1 MKIKTA
7 LLLMLAACAGSA
19 LAGPLAKENID
30 ANAKWLL
37 HLDVDQFRESRLGK
51 FLIKEVL
58 LKKMDEAKASANN
71 LLTNLDAV
79 KIIGQIHS
87 LSAYGTSFET
97 DANLR
102 RQGIF
107 DSVPELVV
115 GTSLETGASLK
126 GVLLLQVEPETRKI
140 LEGLA
145 AGLLLQGDGTLTKTN
160 EGGVDLYSV
169 KDQLFV
175 SPQDKGLILLSKSK
189 AMIKEAMAV
198 RTDKSKSL
206 LASKAFTDFPPIAD
220 SIILMAVAE
229 GFQDNLPIPP
239 EAQVLRKADGA
250 RVVLGETTGNLLLN
264 VALKVKDPAVLKQIQ
279 QVVEGI
285 LALASLSQSENKELQ
300 QLVQSVKV
308 VATEKVVSVT
318 AAFPVDSIITKAG
331 QMMADEQNPRHKA
344 ETSTA
349 EKPEAGAAD
358 AKQPQH

>member
-7 LLLMLAACAGSA
+7 LLLMLATCAGSA

-51 FLIKEVL
+51 FLIKDVL
-58 LKKMDEAKASANN
+58 VKKMEEAKAGKNN

-97 DANLR
+97 GANLN
-102 RQGIF
+102 
-107 DSVPELVV
+107 
-115 GTSLETGASLK
+115 

-160 EGGVDLYSV
+160 EAGVDLYSV

-220 SIILMAVAE
+220 SFIVLAVAE

-264 VALKVKDPAVLKQIQ
+264 VALKAKDPAVLKQIQ

-308 VATEKVVSVT
+308 VATEKAVSVT
-318 AAFPVDSIITKAG
+318 AAFPVDSIIAKAG
-331 QMMADEQNPRHKA
+331 QMMADEQKRHHKA

-349 EKPEAGAAD
+349 ERPEADAAD